1 MSTEWKRRGGGGEK
15 KEGREAR
22 EKEEGQDVGTA
33 VDGGG
38 GRTYDSEPGPAGCYL
53 EHQHPPPARGRAA
66 GVAEHVARQRG
77 AARDR
82 DEQVQAE
89 DELRPADVGR
99 EARRAG
105 GGVVVDVLGPED
117 GVPLQQHRG
126 RVHCQAAQDLVP
138 VRLRLRGDEARLV
151 PAAGGATGASL
162 RERPRRG
169 MDRHRLCGCD

>member
-1 MSTEWKRRGGGGEK
+1 MEV
-15 KEGREAR
+15 EGRA
-22 EKEEGQDVGTA
+22 
-33 VDGGG
+33 
-38 GRTYDSEPGPAGCYL
+38 YDSEPGPAGCYL

-89 DELRPADVGR
+89 DELCPADVGR